1 MPSRA
6 AATLLRSAAIKLL
19 SATAV
24 VLVAGLACATMV
36 RFAPGFGVDER
47 ELDGRLNSESIA
59 ALRNQSAQQSSVA
72 HFYFAYVRGLLHGD
86 LGQARTFSQPVAQ
99 LLKDRAPVTERNI
112 AYGLGLAWA
121 ATLAS
126 ALVLVVLRSRTAELL
141 CSATAVALISLP
153 AAVLALLAVMARKPA
168 GVAIAA
174 ALFPVLFRYAR
185 NVLQKNSAATWVMA
199 ARARGVTQTWILL
212 RHILRGAAPELIA
225 LGGISLNMAFGAAL
239 PVEVVADSAGIGQ
252 LAWQAALAR
261 DLPLLVTIT
270 GIVAALTLL
279 ANAAA
284 SLVQEAMWP
293 ENA

>member
-1 MPSRA
+1 
-6 AATLLRSAAIKLL
+6 
-19 SATAV
+19 
-24 VLVAGLACATMV
+24 
-36 RFAPGFGVDER
+36 
-47 ELDGRLNSESIA
+47 
-59 ALRNQSAQQSSVA
+59 
-72 HFYFAYVRGLLHGD
+72 
-86 LGQARTFSQPVAQ
+86 
-99 LLKDRAPVTERNI
+99 
-112 AYGLGLAWA
+112 
-121 ATLAS
+121 
-126 ALVLVVLRSRTAELL
+126 
-141 CSATAVALISLP
+141 
-153 AAVLALLAVMARKPA
+153 
-168 GVAIAA
+168 
-174 ALFPVLFRYAR
+174 
-185 NVLQKNSAATWVMA
+185 
-199 ARARGVTQTWILL
+199 LL